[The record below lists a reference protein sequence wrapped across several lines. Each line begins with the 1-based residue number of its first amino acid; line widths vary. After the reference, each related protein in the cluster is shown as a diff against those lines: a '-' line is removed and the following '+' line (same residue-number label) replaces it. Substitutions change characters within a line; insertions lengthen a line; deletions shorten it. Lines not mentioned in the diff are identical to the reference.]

1 MTGESSVKERLC
13 AGPFEGAHGVS
24 VCKQTPSQRDEDEKE
39 SPDTAAG
46 DAPTQKRKKEYKAE
60 HRSVCVCVFVCLGII
75 GWRFLGRCCCCTVLL
90 ILKGTGDWP
99 NCLPLRETSAS
110 LHLSCCCCCLTS
122 PSLHFTS
129 LHLTWC
135 SSTALPSTFWQLN
148 STQRTHTHTP
158 TDNSCIDSINHCK
171 AVHRRAKQI
180 IVSTL

>member
-60 HRSVCVCVFVCLGII
+60 HRSVCVCVFVCLCII

-90 ILKGTGDWP
+90 FLKGTGDWP

-110 LHLSCCCCCLTS
+110 LHLSCCCCLTS
-122 PSLHFTS
+122 LSLHFTS
-129 LHLTWC
+129 LGALQLLSPPLSGSLT
-135 SSTALPSTFWQLN
+135 QHN
-148 STQRTHTHTP
+148 SHTHTHQQT
-158 TDNSCIDSINHCK
+158 TRASI
-171 AVHRRAKQI
+171 Q
-180 IVSTL
+180 